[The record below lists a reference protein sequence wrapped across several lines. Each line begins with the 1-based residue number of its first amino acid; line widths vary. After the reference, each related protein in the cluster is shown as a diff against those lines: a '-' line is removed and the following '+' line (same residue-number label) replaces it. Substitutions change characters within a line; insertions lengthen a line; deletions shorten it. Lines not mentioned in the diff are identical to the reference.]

1 MTILGKEYTKGTEY
15 TVSTDL
21 TDVEDADQNIILKL
35 DKIEYAQVQNSTEK
49 DFTVVCGEF
58 TTAVAKGTIEK
69 KAAEVVTTKI
79 TAEQVTTYAYT
90 IDLTL
95 QLKGQSVVSWT
106 YTVLDGTDTSKV
118 LVPSTSVVGESAT
131 IDIKDVDAVPENC
144 IVKITNLST
153 IYNPYIVKTQP
164 VEHAQLGDYSRV
176 GHMDDRMFV
185 YVSADPSYNVADVL
199 VYYEDPANEGFPDYE
214 RGIYYI
220 ADKSADG
227 KYWTY
232 FMPAENVVLMPQVQK
247 AFYDVT
253 LVDETGAQIGD
264 KIQVA
269 PGTEAVIEIPVEELM
284 YVVSVEPTPA
294 IADFV
299 FEDGVANFTMPAS
312 DVTLKVTYA
321 EPEYSKNVLVTVGQ
335 EKNGAAINVVL
346 YALDDKEIGS
356 GEVTFEVW
364 YTYIDE
370 FGDISVDCVE
380 VTLTYEAN
388 DQTVAVLSDE
398 TFIDLLGENYSGA
411 YAITGEYVLG
421 AVEGVLSTTAYI
433 PVEA

>member
-1 MTILGKEYTKGTEY
+1 
-15 TVSTDL
+15 
-21 TDVEDADQNIILKL
+21 
-35 DKIEYAQVQNSTEK
+35 
-49 DFTVVCGEF
+49 
-58 TTAVAKGTIEK
+58 
-69 KAAEVVTTKI
+69 
-79 TAEQVTTYAYT
+79 
-90 IDLTL
+90 
-95 QLKGQSVVSWT
+95 
-106 YTVLDGTDTSKV
+106 
-118 LVPSTSVVGESAT
+118 
-131 IDIKDVDAVPENC
+131 
-144 IVKITNLST
+144 
-153 IYNPYIVKTQP
+153 
-164 VEHAQLGDYSRV
+164 
-176 GHMDDRMFV
+176 
-185 YVSADPSYNVADVL
+185 
-199 VYYEDPANEGFPDYE
+199 
-214 RGIYYI
+214 
-220 ADKSADG
+220 
-227 KYWTY
+227 
-232 FMPAENVVLMPQVQK
+232 MPQVQK

-264 KIQVA
+264 KIPVA

-321 EPEYSKNVLVTVGQ
+321 ETEYSKNVLVTVGQ

-380 VTLTYEAN
+380 VTLAYEAN

-398 TFIDLLGENYSGA
+398 TFIDLLGENYGGA